1 MDLIDKYIGEAKIPT
16 IDYEKIGPND
26 WLIYDEGTGEIQK
39 VIKNNANRKI
49 DPSRYFTPTSSKQRL
64 AGVKADYAARKMSW
78 LFLKKNKGFEKFMKT
93 MTNEGSAF
101 QWKPMLGGQ
110 TITHKGHKVEL
121 RGNDYGWDYEIWKG
135 NKRVKKSKMRQFP
148 NQYDAKMEIEKLLRK
163 M

>member
-49 DPSRYFTPTSSKQRL
+49 DVSRYFVSSKS
-64 AGVKADYAARKMSW
+64 AGMKASHAARKYAW
-78 LFLKKNKGFEKFMKT
+78 LFLKKNKGFSKLIKT
-93 MTNEGSAF
+93 ITNEEVNEAF

-110 TITHKGHKVEL
+110 TVTHKGHKVEL

-148 NQYDAKMEIEKLLRK
+148 EKLLRK